1 MFLNNLKQH
10 YDRLSVSEQEVIDYL
25 MRQEEVETITLK
37 TIANE
42 LFISSSTVIR
52 ACKKLGYKTYNE
64 LRYDLRLSKELKKNQ
79 AKLERT
85 SFEQLKEQIQVEF
98 EHTLSILTEQ
108 DFHIF
113 SEKILSARRVFC
125 IGVGSSYMAMTDFN
139 RKLKLVNIWSNDYFE
154 QYSIERIKDI
164 VTPKDVILV
173 FSLGGSNKDVNNSIL
188 QAKEKGATVLTIT
201 TLGNHLLARISDH
214 MIFVYN
220 APKKREKLRS
230 RLMFNLVGNLL
241 FEVILTE
248 QQRHL
253 SK

>member
-1 MFLNNLKQH
+1 MFLNHLKQH

-37 TIANE
+37 MIAYE

-52 ACKKLGYKTYNE
+52 ACKKLGYQTYNE

-79 AKLERT
+79 AKLERN

-98 EHTLSILTEQ
+98 AHTMSILSEQ
-108 DFHIF
+108 DFQIF
-113 SEKILSARRVFC
+113 ADKILSARRIFC

-139 RKLKLVNIWSNDYFE
+139 RKLKLINIWSNDYFE
-154 QYSIERIKDI
+154 QHSIDRIKDI

-173 FSLGGSNKDVNNSIL
+173 FSLGGSNKDVNHSIL
-188 QAKEKGATVLTIT
+188 QAKEQGATVLTIT
-201 TLGNHLLARISDH
+201 TLGNHLLAKISDH
-214 MIFVYN
+214 MIFIYD

-248 QQRHL
+248 QQRHS

>member
-1 MFLNNLKQH
+1 M
-10 YDRLSVSEQEVIDYL
+10 
-25 MRQEEVETITLK
+25 T
-37 TIANE
+37 
-42 LFISSSTVIR
+42 
-52 ACKKLGYKTYNE
+52 
-64 LRYDLRLSKELKKNQ
+64 
-79 AKLERT
+79 
-85 SFEQLKEQIQVEF
+85 
-98 EHTLSILTEQ
+98 TLSNTAL
-108 DFHIF
+108 
-113 SEKILSARRVFC
+113 
-125 IGVGSSYMAMTDFN
+125 
-139 RKLKLVNIWSNDYFE
+139 
-154 QYSIERIKDI
+154 ERIKDI

-188 QAKEKGATVLTIT
+188 QAKEQGATVLTIT

>member
-25 MRQEEVETITLK
+25 MRQEEVETVTLK
-37 TIANE
+37 MIANE

-52 ACKKLGYKTYNE
+52 ACKKLGYQTYNE

-79 AKLERT
+79 AKLERN

-98 EHTLSILTEQ
+98 AHTMSILSEQ
-108 DFHIF
+108 DFQIF
-113 SEKILSARRVFC
+113 ADKILSARWIFC

-139 RKLKLVNIWSNDYFE
+139 RKLKLINIWSNDYFE
-154 QYSIERIKDI
+154 QHSIDRIKDI

-173 FSLGGSNKDVNNSIL
+173 FSLGGSNKDVNHSIL
-188 QAKEKGATVLTIT
+188 QAKEQGATVLTIT
-201 TLGNHLLARISDH
+201 TSGNHLLAKISDH
-214 MIFVYN
+214 MIFIYD

-248 QQRHL
+248 QQRHS